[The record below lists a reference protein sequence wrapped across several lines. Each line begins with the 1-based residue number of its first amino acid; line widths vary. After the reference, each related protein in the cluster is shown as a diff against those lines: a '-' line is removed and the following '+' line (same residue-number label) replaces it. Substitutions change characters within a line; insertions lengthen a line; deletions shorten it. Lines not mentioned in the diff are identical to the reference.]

1 MKRQLSPRELA
12 TAIGVSES
20 SLKRW
25 ADDGMIA
32 VTRTA
37 GGHRRIARHEALRF
51 IRQTGQQV
59 LRPQV
64 LGFAES
70 QTIPLTSDATQ
81 DPAEALYD
89 ALLRGSRREA
99 LGLVQG
105 WFLAGRALAWIF
117 DGPVT
122 TAMERMGQLWRCESD
137 GVLLEHRATDLCI
150 QAVMQLRLALPAE
163 PHGART
169 AFGAALAGDPYLLP
183 SLMAATML
191 QEAGLHAVNLGP
203 QTPLPVLGAAALQHR
218 AKLLWLSVSTEAA
231 TESAKAG
238 LRRMAEDL
246 EPIGTN
252 LVVGGRASGVLAPLR
267 QSNITFAG
275 GMAELAAFA
284 KGLLAGAA

>member
-1 MKRQLSPRELA
+1 MKTQLSPRELA
-12 TAIGVSES
+12 AAIGVSES

-25 ADDGMIA
+25 ADGGLIA

-37 GGHRRIARHEALRF
+37 GGHRRIARNEALRF

-70 QTIPLTSDATQ
+70 QEIPLTSDGSQ

-89 ALLRGSRREA
+89 ALLRGSREA

-117 DGPVT
+117 DGPMVI
-122 TAMERMGQLWRCESD
+122 AMERIGQLWQCESD
-137 GVLLEHRATDLCI
+137 GVLLEHCATDLCI

-163 PHGART
+163 PHGAPT
-169 AFGAALAGDPYLLP
+169 AVGAALAGDPYLLP

-191 QEAGLHAVNLGP
+191 QEAGFRAVNLGP

-218 AKLLWLSVSTEAA
+218 AKLLWVSVSTEAA
-231 TESAKAG
+231 AESAKAG
-238 LRRMAEDL
+238 LGRMAEEL

-252 LVVGGRASGVLAPLR
+252 LVVGGRASGVLTPLG